1 MASIFKKNITNL
13 ISGIIF
19 LAFAFYR
26 LYQYLTSGTEA
37 ASGPIRL
44 VIALVFFGYGIYA
57 IYTYF
62 KKLKEE
68 QA

>member
-1 MASIFKKNITNL
+1 MASILKKNITNL

-19 LAFAFYR
+19 LAYGFYR
-26 LYQYLTSGTEA
+26 LYQYLTIGSEVT
-37 ASGPIRL
+37 SSPIRL

-62 KKLKEE
+62 KNLKKE